1 MKKAL
6 ILLNMGGPNNLGEVE
21 VFLKNMFNDPFILGV
36 KSDFWRSVLAAL
48 IVKSRTASA
57 RSNYEKL
64 GGRSPICSITEALCE
79 RVNLLARA
87 KYGAG
92 LKFENADGAQNLK
105 FQSAAKFQNE
115 IEFQGAAKFNSPDF
129 SPTCKL
135 QNSAKFQEGGEP
147 GGEAKFQNQ
156 TEFKGTEFTN
166 AASESP
172 QGISTQSEPAQDTL
186 LQNQPPQSVPT
197 QGEPLQNEAPQDEK
211 PIDELVCDYAMN
223 YTPPFAEDVLK
234 KYADFDEII
243 LMPLYP
249 HFSKTTVQSSLC
261 SAEAALKRL
270 GIKNY
275 KIVDIFYDSAVYNE
289 ILLNL
294 IAECVSKFSEDEI
307 SQISLIFSAHS
318 LPIKMVAAGDPYE
331 AQVEAH
337 VEILKNLLAARGIKF
352 KEIILA
358 YQSRLGPVK
367 WLEPNIADVL
377 RDLQGKKALIFPIA
391 FCVDNSETDFELD
404 IFYRARAR
412 ELGYKYYEVCKCP
425 NSREDFAKFIL
436 AQAL

>member
-6 ILLNMGGPNNLGEVE
+6 ILLNMGGPNNLSEVE
-21 VFLKNMFNDPFILGV
+21 VFLKNMFNDPFILGI
-36 KSDFWRSVLAAL
+36 KSDFWRSVLASL

-79 RVNLLARA
+79 RVNELARA
-87 KYGAG
+87 KFGAG
-92 LKFENADGAQNLK
+92 LKFE
-105 FQSAAKFQNE
+105 
-115 IEFQGAAKFNSPDF
+115 GAADAGAANEPQQEIS
-129 SPTCKL
+129 L
-135 QNSAKFQEGGEP
+135 QSK
-147 GGEAKFQNQ
+147 
-156 TEFKGTEFTN
+156 
-166 AASESP
+166 
-172 QGISTQSEPAQDTL
+172 
-186 LQNQPPQSVPT
+186 PPQDAPT
-197 QGEPLQNEAPQDEK
+197 HGEPLQNEAPQDEK
-211 PIDELVCDYAMN
+211 PIDELICDYAMN

-249 HFSKTTVQSSLC
+249 HFSKTTAQSSLC

-275 KIVDIFYDSAVYNE
+275 RIIDIFYDSAAYNE

-294 IAECVSKFSEDEI
+294 IASCVAKFSADEI

-318 LPIKMVAAGDPYE
+318 LPVKMITAGDPYE
-331 AQVEAH
+331 AQVEEH

-367 WLEPNIADVL
+367 WLEPNVADVL
-377 RDLQGKKALIFPIA
+377 RDLQSKKALIFPIA

-412 ELGYKYYEVCKCP
+412 ELDYEYYEVCKCP

>member
-6 ILLNMGGPNNLGEVE
+6 ILLNMGGPNNLSEVE
-21 VFLKNMFNDPFILGV
+21 IFLKNMFNDPFILGI
-36 KSDFWRSVLAAL
+36 KSGFWRSVLAAL
-48 IVKSRTASA
+48 IVRSRAAAA

-79 RVNLLARA
+79 LVNELARA
-87 KYGAG
+87 KFGAG
-92 LKFENADGAQNLK
+92 LKFEGAVD
-105 FQSAAKFQNE
+105 A
-115 IEFQGAAKFNSPDF
+115 GAAN
-129 SPTCKL
+129 
-135 QNSAKFQEGGEP
+135 E
-147 GGEAKFQNQ
+147 
-156 TEFKGTEFTN
+156 
-166 AASESP
+166 
-172 QGISTQSEPAQDTL
+172 
-186 LQNQPPQSVPT
+186 PPQEISLQSKPTQDAPT
-197 QGEPLQNEAPQDEK
+197 QGEALQNEAPQDER
-211 PIDELVCDYAMN
+211 PIDELICDYAMN
-223 YTPPFAEDVLK
+223 YTPPFAEDVFK

-275 KIVDIFYDSAVYNE
+275 RIIDIFYDSAAYNE

-294 IAECVSKFSEDEI
+294 ITGCVAEFSADEI

-318 LPIKMVAAGDPYE
+318 LPVKMVAAGDPYE
-331 AQVEAH
+331 AQVKAH
-337 VEILKNLLAARGIKF
+337 VEILKDLLAARGIKF

-367 WLEPNIADVL
+367 WLEPNVADIL
-377 RDLQGKKALIFPIA
+377 RDLQSKKALIFPIA
-391 FCVDNSETDFELD
+391 FCVNNSETDFELD

-412 ELGYKYYEVCKCP
+412 ELDYEYYEVCKCP

>member
-6 ILLNMGGPNNLGEVE
+6 ILLNMGGPNNLSEVE

-36 KSDFWRSVLAAL
+36 KSDFWRSVLASL

-79 RVNLLARA
+79 RVNELARA
-87 KYGAG
+87 KLGAG
-92 LKFENADGAQNLK
+92 LKFENADGVQNLK

-115 IEFQGAAKFNSPDF
+115 IEFQGAAN
-129 SPTCKL
+129 
-135 QNSAKFQEGGEP
+135 
-147 GGEAKFQNQ
+147 
-156 TEFKGTEFTN
+156 
-166 AASESP
+166 ES
-172 QGISTQSEPAQDTL
+172 AQDVL
-186 LQNQPPQSVPT
+186 LQNQPPQDVPT
-197 QGEPLQNEAPQDEK
+197 QDKALQNEMPQNEK

-223 YTPPFAEDVLK
+223 YTPPFAEDVFK

-275 KIVDIFYDSAVYNE
+275 RIIDIFYDNAAYNE

-294 IAECVSKFSEDEI
+294 IASCVAKFSADEI

-318 LPIKMVAAGDPYE
+318 LPVKMIAAGDPYK

-337 VEILKNLLAARGIKF
+337 VEILKDLLAARGIKF

-367 WLEPNIADVL
+367 WLEPNVADVL
-377 RDLQGKKALIFPIA
+377 RDLQSKKALIFPIA

-404 IFYRARAR
+404 IFYRARAH
-412 ELGYKYYEVCKCP
+412 ELGYEYYEVCKCP

>member
-1 MKKAL
+1 MKKVL

-79 RVNLLARA
+79 QVNLLARA

-115 IEFQGAAKFNSPDF
+115 VEFQGATKFNSPDF
-129 SPTCKL
+129 SATCKL

-156 TEFKGTEFTN
+156 TEFTS
-166 AASESP
+166 AAGEP
-172 QGISTQSEPAQDTL
+172 AQEAQSEPAQDTL

-197 QGEPLQNEAPQDEK
+197 QGEALQNEAPKNEK
-211 PIDELVCDYAMN
+211 PIDELICDYAMN
-223 YTPPFAEDVLK
+223 YTPPFAEDVFK

-275 KIVDIFYDSAVYNE
+275 KIIDIFYESAAYNE

-294 IAECVSKFSEDEI
+294 IADCVSKFSADEI

-318 LPIKMVAAGDPYE
+318 LPVKMVAAGDPYE
-331 AQVEAH
+331 AQVKAH
-337 VEILKNLLAARGIKF
+337 VEILKDLLAARGIKF

-367 WLEPNIADVL
+367 WLEPNVADVL
-377 RDLQGKKALIFPIA
+377 RDLQSKKVLIFPIA

-412 ELGYKYYEVCKCP
+412 ELGYEYYEVCKCP
-425 NSREDFAKFIL
+425 DSREDFAKFIL

>member
-1 MKKAL
+1 MRKAL
-6 ILLNMGGPNNLGEVE
+6 ILLNMGGPNNLSEVE
-21 VFLKNMFNDPFILGV
+21 VFLKNMFNDPFILGI
-36 KSDFWRSVLAAL
+36 KSGFWRSVLASL

-79 RVNLLARA
+79 RVNELARA
-87 KYGAG
+87 KFGAE
-92 LKFENADGAQNLK
+92 LKFENAASV
-105 FQSAAKFQNE
+105 SAANE
-115 IEFQGAAKFNSPDF
+115 LSQDVSSQSKPS
-129 SPTCKL
+129 
-135 QNSAKFQEGGEP
+135 QE
-147 GGEAKFQNQ
+147 AQ
-156 TEFKGTEFTN
+156 T
-166 AASESP
+166 
-172 QGISTQSEPAQDTL
+172 
-186 LQNQPPQSVPT
+186 
-197 QGEPLQNEAPQDEK
+197 QNEAPQDEK
-211 PIDELVCDYAMN
+211 PIDELICDYAMN
-223 YTPPFAEDVLK
+223 YTPPFAEDVFK

-275 KIVDIFYDSAVYNE
+275 RIIDIFYDSAAYNE

-294 IAECVSKFSEDEI
+294 ITGCVAEFSADEI

-318 LPIKMVAAGDPYE
+318 LPVKMVAAGDPYE
-331 AQVEAH
+331 AQVKAH
-337 VEILKNLLAARGIKF
+337 VQILKDLLAARGIKF

-367 WLEPNIADVL
+367 WLEPNVADVL
-377 RDLQGKKALIFPIA
+377 RDLQSKKALIFPIA

-412 ELGYKYYEVCKCP
+412 ELDYEYYEVCKCP
-425 NSREDFAKFIL
+425 NSGEDFAKFIL

>member
-6 ILLNMGGPNNLGEVE
+6 ILLNMGGPNNLSEVE

-36 KSDFWRSVLAAL
+36 KSDFWRSVLASL

-79 RVNLLARA
+79 RVNELARA
-87 KYGAG
+87 KFGAE
-92 LKFENADGAQNLK
+92 LKFENAASV
-105 FQSAAKFQNE
+105 SAANE
-115 IEFQGAAKFNSPDF
+115 PSQDVSSQSKPS
-129 SPTCKL
+129 
-135 QNSAKFQEGGEP
+135 QE
-147 GGEAKFQNQ
+147 AQ
-156 TEFKGTEFTN
+156 T
-166 AASESP
+166 
-172 QGISTQSEPAQDTL
+172 
-186 LQNQPPQSVPT
+186 
-197 QGEPLQNEAPQDEK
+197 QNEAPQDEK
-211 PIDELVCDYAMN
+211 PIDELICDYAMN
-223 YTPPFAEDVLK
+223 YTPPFAEDVFK

-275 KIVDIFYDSAVYNE
+275 KTIDIFYDNAAYNE

-294 IAECVSKFSEDEI
+294 IASCVAKFSADEI

-318 LPIKMVAAGDPYE
+318 LPVKMITAGDPYE

-337 VEILKNLLAARGIKF
+337 VKILKDLLAARGIKF

-377 RDLQGKKALIFPIA
+377 RDLQSKKALIFPIA

-404 IFYRARAR
+404 TFYRARAR
-412 ELGYKYYEVCKCP
+412 ELGYEYYEVCKCP

>member
-79 RVNLLARA
+79 QVNLLARA
-87 KYGAG
+87 ELSAG
-92 LKFENADGAQNLK
+92 LNFK
-105 FQSAAKFQNE
+105 
-115 IEFQGAAKFNSPDF
+115 GAADAS
-129 SPTCKL
+129 
-135 QNSAKFQEGGEP
+135 
-147 GGEAKFQNQ
+147 
-156 TEFKGTEFTN
+156 

-172 QGISTQSEPAQDTL
+172 QDI
-186 LQNQPPQSVPT
+186 PT
-197 QGEPLQNEAPQDEK
+197 QGEAPQNQAPRNEK

-234 KYADFDEII
+234 KYANFDEII

-275 KIVDIFYDSAVYNE
+275 KIVDIFYDSAAYNE

-294 IAECVSKFSEDEI
+294 IAECVAKFSADEI

-318 LPIKMVAAGDPYE
+318 LPVKMVAAGDPYE
-331 AQVEAH
+331 AQIKTH
-337 VEILKNLLAARGIKF
+337 VEILQDLLAARGIKF
-352 KEIILA
+352 KEIMLA

-367 WLEPNIADVL
+367 WLEPNVADVL
-377 RDLQGKKALIFPIA
+377 RDLQSKKALIFPIA

-404 IFYRARAR
+404 IFYRDQAR
-412 ELGYKYYEVCKCP
+412 ELGYEYYEVCKCP

>member
-21 VFLKNMFNDPFILGV
+21 VFLKNMFNDPFILGI

-64 GGRSPICSITEALCE
+64 GGRSPICSITETLCE

-87 KYGAG
+87 KLGAG

-115 IEFQGAAKFNSPDF
+115 IEFQGAANEP
-129 SPTCKL
+129 P
-135 QNSAKFQEGGEP
+135 QE
-147 GGEAKFQNQ
+147 A
-156 TEFKGTEFTN
+156 
-166 AASESP
+166 
-172 QGISTQSEPAQDTL
+172 QSEPAQDIL
-186 LQNQPPQSVPT
+186 LQNQPSQDVPT
-197 QGEPLQNEAPQDEK
+197 QGEALQNEAPRDKK

-234 KYADFDEII
+234 KYANFDEII

-294 IAECVSKFSEDEI
+294 IAECVSKFSADEI

-318 LPIKMVAAGDPYE
+318 LPVKMIAAGDPYE
-331 AQVEAH
+331 VQVKAH
-337 VEILKNLLAARGIKF
+337 VEILKDLLAARGIKF

-367 WLEPNIADVL
+367 WLEPNVADVL

-404 IFYRARAR
+404 IFYRDQAR

>member
-1 MKKAL
+1 MRKAL
-6 ILLNMGGPNNLGEVE
+6 ILLNMGGPNNLSEVE
-21 VFLKNMFNDPFILGV
+21 IFLKNMFNDPFILGV

-64 GGRSPICSITEALCE
+64 GGRSPICSITAALCE
-79 RVNLLARA
+79 RINSLARA
-87 KYGAG
+87 ELSAG

-115 IEFQGAAKFNSPDF
+115 IEFQGAAKFNSPDS

-135 QNSAKFQEGGEP
+135 QNSAKFQEGGE
-147 GGEAKFQNQ
+147 AKFQNR
-156 TEFKGTEFTN
+156 TEFKGTEFTSG
-166 AASESP
+166 ASESP
-172 QGISTQSEPAQDTL
+172 QGISTQSE
-186 LQNQPPQSVPT
+186 SS
-197 QGEPLQNEAPQDEK
+197 QDEK
-211 PIDELVCDYAMN
+211 HIDELACDYAMN

-275 KIVDIFYDSAVYNE
+275 KIVDIFYDSVAYNE

-294 IAECVSKFSEDEI
+294 IAECVSKFSADEI

-318 LPIKMVAAGDPYE
+318 LPVKMIAAGDPYK

-337 VEILKNLLAARGIKF
+337 VEILKDLLAARGIKF

-367 WLEPNIADVL
+367 WLEPNVADVL

-412 ELGYKYYEVCKCP
+412 ELGYEYYEVCKCP

>member
-6 ILLNMGGPNNLGEVE
+6 ILLNMGGPNNLSEVE
-21 VFLKNMFNDPFILGV
+21 VFLKNMFNDPFILGI

-48 IVKSRTASA
+48 IVRSRAAAA

-79 RVNLLARA
+79 RVNELARA
-87 KYGAG
+87 KFGAG
-92 LKFENADGAQNLK
+92 LKFENAADA
-105 FQSAAKFQNE
+105 SAANE
-115 IEFQGAAKFNSPDF
+115 P
-129 SPTCKL
+129 L
-135 QNSAKFQEGGEP
+135 QD
-147 GGEAKFQNQ
+147 
-156 TEFKGTEFTN
+156 
-166 AASESP
+166 
-172 QGISTQSEPAQDTL
+172 ISLQSKPMQD
-186 LQNQPPQSVPT
+186 VPT
-197 QGEPLQNEAPQDEK
+197 QNEALQNEAPKDEK
-211 PIDELVCDYAMN
+211 PIDELICDYAMN

-275 KIVDIFYDSAVYNE
+275 KIVDIFYDSAAYNE

-294 IAECVSKFSEDEI
+294 IAECVAKFSADEI

-318 LPIKMVAAGDPYE
+318 LPVKMVAAGDPYE

-337 VEILKNLLAARGIKF
+337 VKILKDLLAARGIKF

-377 RDLQGKKALIFPIA
+377 RDLQSKKALIFPIA

-404 IFYRARAR
+404 IFYRAQAR
-412 ELGYKYYEVCKCP
+412 ELGYEYYEVCKCP
-425 NSREDFAKFIL
+425 NSCENFAKFIL

>member
-6 ILLNMGGPNNLGEVE
+6 ILLNMGGPNDLSEVE
-21 VFLKNMFNDPFILGV
+21 IFLKNMFNDPFILDI
-36 KSDFWRSVLAAL
+36 KSGFWRSVLAAL
-48 IVKSRTASA
+48 IVRSRTSSA

-79 RVNLLARA
+79 RVNELARA
-87 KYGAG
+87 KFGAG
-92 LKFENADGAQNLK
+92 LKFENAADA
-105 FQSAAKFQNE
+105 
-115 IEFQGAAKFNSPDF
+115 GAANEPPQDIS
-129 SPTCKL
+129 L
-135 QNSAKFQEGGEP
+135 QSKP
-147 GGEAKFQNQ
+147 
-156 TEFKGTEFTN
+156 
-166 AASESP
+166 P
-172 QGISTQSEPAQDTL
+172 QDAPTQSEAA
-186 LQNQPPQSVPT
+186 
-197 QGEPLQNEAPQDEK
+197 QNEAPQDEK
-211 PIDELVCDYAMN
+211 PIDALICDYAMN
-223 YTPPFAEDVLK
+223 YTPPFAEDVFK

-275 KIVDIFYDSAVYNE
+275 KIVDIFYDSAAYNE

-294 IAECVSKFSEDEI
+294 IASCVAKFSADEI

-318 LPIKMVAAGDPYE
+318 LPVKMITAGDPYE

-337 VEILKNLLAARGIKF
+337 VKILKDLLATRGIKF

-367 WLEPNIADVL
+367 WLEPNVADVL
-377 RDLQGKKALIFPIA
+377 RDLQSKKALIFPIA

-404 IFYRARAR
+404 IFYRAQAR
-412 ELGYKYYEVCKCP
+412 ELGYEYYEVCKCP

>member
-6 ILLNMGGPNNLGEVE
+6 ILLNMGGPNNLSEVE

-36 KSDFWRSVLAAL
+36 KSDFWRSVLASL

-64 GGRSPICSITEALCE
+64 GGRSPICSITAALCE

-87 KYGAG
+87 KFGAG
-92 LKFENADGAQNLK
+92 LKFENAASV
-105 FQSAAKFQNE
+105 SAANE
-115 IEFQGAAKFNSPDF
+115 PSQDVSSQSKPS
-129 SPTCKL
+129 
-135 QNSAKFQEGGEP
+135 QE
-147 GGEAKFQNQ
+147 AQ
-156 TEFKGTEFTN
+156 T
-166 AASESP
+166 
-172 QGISTQSEPAQDTL
+172 
-186 LQNQPPQSVPT
+186 
-197 QGEPLQNEAPQDEK
+197 QNEAPKDEK
-211 PIDELVCDYAMN
+211 PIDELICDYAMN

-275 KIVDIFYDSAVYNE
+275 KTIDIFYDNAAYNE

-294 IAECVSKFSEDEI
+294 IASCVAKFSADEI

-318 LPIKMVAAGDPYE
+318 LPIKIITAGDPYE

-367 WLEPNIADVL
+367 WLEPNVADVL

-412 ELGYKYYEVCKCP
+412 ELGYEYYEVCKSP

>member
-6 ILLNMGGPNNLGEVE
+6 ILLNMGGPNNLSEVE

-48 IVKSRTASA
+48 IVRSRAAAA

-87 KYGAG
+87 ELGAG
-92 LKFENADGAQNLK
+92 LKFKGAANA
-105 FQSAAKFQNE
+105 SAA
-115 IEFQGAAKFNSPDF
+115 
-129 SPTCKL
+129 
-135 QNSAKFQEGGEP
+135 GEP
-147 GGEAKFQNQ
+147 
-156 TEFKGTEFTN
+156 
-166 AASESP
+166 
-172 QGISTQSEPAQDTL
+172 L
-186 LQNQPPQSVPT
+186 QSVPT
-197 QGEPLQNEAPQDEK
+197 QSAALQNEAPQDEK
-211 PIDELVCDYAMN
+211 PIDELICDYAMN
-223 YTPPFAEDVLK
+223 YTPPFAEDVFK

-294 IAECVSKFSEDEI
+294 ITECVAKFSADEI

-318 LPIKMVAAGDPYE
+318 LPVKMIAAGDPYE
-331 AQVEAH
+331 AQVKVH
-337 VEILKNLLAARGIKF
+337 VEILQDLLAARGIKF

-367 WLEPNIADVL
+367 WLEPNVADVL
-377 RDLQGKKALIFPIA
+377 RDLQSKKALIFPIA

-404 IFYRARAR
+404 IFYRDQAR
-412 ELGYKYYEVCKCP
+412 ELGYEYYEVCKCP

>member
-6 ILLNMGGPNNLGEVE
+6 ILLNMGGPNNLSEVE
-21 VFLKNMFNDPFILGV
+21 VFLKNMFNDPFILGI

-79 RVNLLARA
+79 RVNELARA
-87 KYGAG
+87 KFGAG
-92 LKFENADGAQNLK
+92 LKFENAASV
-105 FQSAAKFQNE
+105 SAANE
-115 IEFQGAAKFNSPDF
+115 PSQDVSSQSKPS
-129 SPTCKL
+129 
-135 QNSAKFQEGGEP
+135 QE
-147 GGEAKFQNQ
+147 AQ
-156 TEFKGTEFTN
+156 T
-166 AASESP
+166 
-172 QGISTQSEPAQDTL
+172 
-186 LQNQPPQSVPT
+186 
-197 QGEPLQNEAPQDEK
+197 QNEAPQDEK
-211 PIDELVCDYAMN
+211 PIDELICDYAMN

-275 KIVDIFYDSAVYNE
+275 KIVDIFYDSVAYNE

-294 IAECVSKFSEDEI
+294 IAECISKFSADEI

-318 LPIKMVAAGDPYE
+318 LPVKMIAAGDPYE
-331 AQVEAH
+331 AQVKAH
-337 VEILKNLLAARGIKF
+337 AEILKDLLAARGIKF

-367 WLEPNIADVL
+367 WLEPNVADVL
-377 RDLQGKKALIFPIA
+377 RDLQSKKALIFPIA

-412 ELGYKYYEVCKCP
+412 ELGYEYYEVCKCP

>member
-6 ILLNMGGPNNLGEVE
+6 ILLNMGGPNNLSEVE

-36 KSDFWRSVLAAL
+36 KSDFWRSILASL

-57 RSNYEKL
+57 RNNYEKL
-64 GGRSPICSITEALCE
+64 DGRSPICSITEALCE

-87 KYGAG
+87 KFGAG
-92 LKFENADGAQNLK
+92 LKFE
-105 FQSAAKFQNE
+105 
-115 IEFQGAAKFNSPDF
+115 GAADAGAAN
-129 SPTCKL
+129 
-135 QNSAKFQEGGEP
+135 EP
-147 GGEAKFQNQ
+147 
-156 TEFKGTEFTN
+156 
-166 AASESP
+166 P
-172 QGISTQSEPAQDTL
+172 RYVPTQSEAL
-186 LQNQPPQSVPT
+186 R
-197 QGEPLQNEAPQDEK
+197 NEAPKNEK
-211 PIDELVCDYAMN
+211 PIDELICDYAMN

-234 KYADFDEII
+234 KYADFDEIA

-275 KIVDIFYDSAVYNE
+275 KIVDIFYDSAAYNE

-294 IAECVSKFSEDEI
+294 ITECISKFSADEI

-318 LPIKMVAAGDPYE
+318 LPVKMIAAGDPYK

-337 VEILKNLLAARGIKF
+337 VEILQDLLAARGIKF

-367 WLEPNIADVL
+367 WLEPNVADVL
-377 RDLQGKKALIFPIA
+377 RDLQSKKALIFPIA

-404 IFYRARAR
+404 IFYRASAR
-412 ELGYKYYEVCKCP
+412 ELGYEYYEVCKCP

>member
-6 ILLNMGGPNNLGEVE
+6 ILLNMGGPNNLSEVE
-21 VFLKNMFNDPFILGV
+21 IFLKNMFNDPFILSI

-64 GGRSPICSITEALCE
+64 GGRSPICSITAALCG
-79 RVNLLARA
+79 RVNELAQA
-87 KYGAG
+87 ELGAG
-92 LKFENADGAQNLK
+92 LKFENAADA
-105 FQSAAKFQNE
+105 SAANE
-115 IEFQGAAKFNSPDF
+115 P
-129 SPTCKL
+129 
-135 QNSAKFQEGGEP
+135 
-147 GGEAKFQNQ
+147 
-156 TEFKGTEFTN
+156 
-166 AASESP
+166 P
-172 QGISTQSEPAQDTL
+172 QDIL
-186 LQNQPPQSVPT
+186 LQSKLTQDVLT
-197 QGEPLQNEAPQDEK
+197 QGEPLQNKAPQDEK
-211 PIDELVCDYAMN
+211 PIDELICDYAMN
-223 YTPPFAEDVLK
+223 YTPPFAEDVFK
-234 KYADFDEII
+234 KYTDFDEII

-261 SAEAALKRL
+261 SAEAALKQL

-275 KIVDIFYDSAVYNE
+275 KIVDIFYDIAAYNE

-294 IAECVSKFSEDEI
+294 IASCIAKFSADEI

-318 LPIKMVAAGDPYE
+318 LPVKMIAAGDPYE

-337 VEILKNLLAARGIKF
+337 VEILKDLLAARGIKF

-377 RDLQGKKALIFPIA
+377 RDLQSKKALIFPIA

-404 IFYRARAR
+404 IFYRASAR
-412 ELGYKYYEVCKCP
+412 ELGYEYYEVCKCP

>member
-6 ILLNMGGPNNLGEVE
+6 ILLNMGGPNNLSEVE
-21 VFLKNMFNDPFILGV
+21 VFLKNMFNDPFILGI

-79 RVNLLARA
+79 RVNELARA
-87 KYGAG
+87 KLDAG
-92 LKFENADGAQNLK
+92 LKFENADGVQNLK

-115 IEFQGAAKFNSPDF
+115 VEFQGAAKFNSPDF
-129 SPTCKL
+129 SATCKL
-135 QNSAKFQEGGEP
+135 KNSAKFQEGAEP
-147 GGEAKFQNQ
+147 GGEA
-156 TEFKGTEFTN
+156 
-166 AASESP
+166 
-172 QGISTQSEPAQDTL
+172 
-186 LQNQPPQSVPT
+186 
-197 QGEPLQNEAPQDEK
+197 LQNEAPQNEK
-211 PIDELVCDYAMN
+211 PIDELICDYAMN
-223 YTPPFAEDVLK
+223 YTPPFAEDVFK
-234 KYADFDEII
+234 KYANFDEII

-275 KIVDIFYDSAVYNE
+275 RIIDIFYDSAVYNE

-294 IAECVSKFSEDEI
+294 IASCVAKFSADEI

-318 LPIKMVAAGDPYE
+318 LPVKMIAAGDLYE
-331 AQVEAH
+331 AQVKAH
-337 VEILKNLLAARGIKF
+337 VEILKYLLAARGIKF

-377 RDLQGKKALIFPIA
+377 RDLQSKKALIFPIA

-404 IFYRARAR
+404 IFYRAQAR
-412 ELGYKYYEVCKCP
+412 ELGYEYYEVCKCP

>member
-1 MKKAL
+1 MRKAL
-6 ILLNMGGPNNLGEVE
+6 ILLNMGGPNNLSEVE

-36 KSDFWRSVLAAL
+36 KSDFWRSVLDAL

-64 GGRSPICSITEALCE
+64 GGRSPICSITAALCE
-79 RVNLLARA
+79 RINSLARA
-87 KYGAG
+87 ELSAG

-105 FQSAAKFQNE
+105 FQSAAKFQHE
-115 IEFQGAAKFNSPDF
+115 IEFQGAAKFNSPDS

-135 QNSAKFQEGGEP
+135 QNSAKFQEGGE
-147 GGEAKFQNQ
+147 AKFQNR
-156 TEFKGTEFTN
+156 TEFKGTEFTSG
-166 AASESP
+166 ASESP
-172 QGISTQSEPAQDTL
+172 QGISTQSE
-186 LQNQPPQSVPT
+186 SS
-197 QGEPLQNEAPQDEK
+197 QDEK
-211 PIDELVCDYAMN
+211 HIDELACDYAMN

-275 KIVDIFYDSAVYNE
+275 KIVDIFYDSVAYNE

-294 IAECVSKFSEDEI
+294 IAECVSKFSADEI

-318 LPIKMVAAGDPYE
+318 LPVKMIAAGDPYK

-337 VEILKNLLAARGIKF
+337 VEILKDLLAARGIKF

-367 WLEPNIADVL
+367 WLEPNVADVL
-377 RDLQGKKALIFPIA
+377 RDLRGKKALIFPIA

-404 IFYRARAR
+404 IFYRASAR
-412 ELGYKYYEVCKCP
+412 ELGYEYYEVCKCP

>member
-79 RVNLLARA
+79 RVNELARA
-87 KYGAG
+87 KLGAG
-92 LKFENADGAQNLK
+92 LKFENADGTQNLK

-115 IEFQGAAKFNSPDF
+115 AEFQGTAKFNSPDF
-129 SPTCKL
+129 NATCKL

-172 QGISTQSEPAQDTL
+172 QDVPTQSEVP
-186 LQNQPPQSVPT
+186 QN
-197 QGEPLQNEAPQDEK
+197 GK
-211 PIDELVCDYAMN
+211 PIDELICDYAMN
-223 YTPPFAEDVLK
+223 YTPPFAEDVFK

-275 KIVDIFYDSAVYNE
+275 KIVDIFYDSAAYNE

-294 IAECVSKFSEDEI
+294 IAECVSKFSADEI

-318 LPIKMVAAGDPYE
+318 LPVKMVAAGDPYE
-331 AQVEAH
+331 AQVKAH
-337 VEILKNLLAARGIKF
+337 VKILQDLLTARGIKF

-367 WLEPNIADVL
+367 WLEPNVADVL
-377 RDLQGKKALIFPIA
+377 RDLQSKKALIFPIA

-404 IFYRARAR
+404 IFYRAQAR
-412 ELGYKYYEVCKCP
+412 ELGYEYYEVCKCP

>member
-6 ILLNMGGPNNLGEVE
+6 ILLNMGGPNNLSEVE

-87 KYGAG
+87 KLGAG
-92 LKFENADGAQNLK
+92 LKFENADGVQNLK

-115 IEFQGAAKFNSPDF
+115 IEFQGAAN
-129 SPTCKL
+129 
-135 QNSAKFQEGGEP
+135 
-147 GGEAKFQNQ
+147 
-156 TEFKGTEFTN
+156 
-166 AASESP
+166 ES
-172 QGISTQSEPAQDTL
+172 AQDVL
-186 LQNQPPQSVPT
+186 LQNQPPRYVPT
-197 QGEPLQNEAPQDEK
+197 QGEAPKDEK
-211 PIDELVCDYAMN
+211 PIDELICDYAMN
-223 YTPPFAEDVLK
+223 YTPPFAEDVFK

-275 KIVDIFYDSAVYNE
+275 KTIDIFYDSAVYNE

-294 IAECVSKFSEDEI
+294 IASCVAKFSADEI

-377 RDLQGKKALIFPIA
+377 RDLQSKKALIFPIA

-412 ELGYKYYEVCKCP
+412 ELGYEYYEVCKCP

>member
-6 ILLNMGGPNNLGEVE
+6 ILLNMGGPNNLSEVE

-36 KSDFWRSVLAAL
+36 KSDFWRSVLASL

-79 RVNLLARA
+79 RVNELARA
-87 KYGAG
+87 KLGAG
-92 LKFENADGAQNLK
+92 LKFENADSAQNLK

-115 IEFQGAAKFNSPDF
+115 VEFQGAAKFNSPDF
-129 SPTCKL
+129 SATCKL
-135 QNSAKFQEGGEP
+135 QNSAKFQEGAES
-147 GGEAKFQNQ
+147 GGKA
-156 TEFKGTEFTN
+156 
-166 AASESP
+166 
-172 QGISTQSEPAQDTL
+172 
-186 LQNQPPQSVPT
+186 
-197 QGEPLQNEAPQDEK
+197 LQNEAPQDEK
-211 PIDELVCDYAMN
+211 PIDELICDYAMN

-261 SAEAALKRL
+261 STEAALKRL

-275 KIVDIFYDSAVYNE
+275 KIVDIFYDNAAYNE

-294 IAECVSKFSEDEI
+294 IASCVAKFSADEI

-318 LPIKMVAAGDPYE
+318 LPVKMVAAGDPYE
-331 AQVEAH
+331 AQVKTH
-337 VEILKNLLAARGIKF
+337 VEILKDLLAARGIKF

-377 RDLQGKKALIFPIA
+377 RYLQSKKALIFPIA

-404 IFYRARAR
+404 IFYQASAR
-412 ELGYKYYEVCKCP
+412 ELGYEYYEVCKCP

>member
-1 MKKAL
+1 MRKAL
-6 ILLNMGGPNNLGEVE
+6 ILLNMGGPNNLSEVE

-79 RVNLLARA
+79 RINLLAQA
-87 KYGAG
+87 KLDAG

-105 FQSAAKFQNE
+105 FQSVAKFQNE
-115 IEFQGAAKFNSPDF
+115 VEFQGAANEP
-129 SPTCKL
+129 P
-135 QNSAKFQEGGEP
+135 QEAQTP
-147 GGEAKFQNQ
+147 GEAPKN
-156 TEFKGTEFTN
+156 
-166 AASESP
+166 
-172 QGISTQSEPAQDTL
+172 
-186 LQNQPPQSVPT
+186 
-197 QGEPLQNEAPQDEK
+197 EK
-211 PIDELVCDYAMN
+211 PIDELICDYAMN

-275 KIVDIFYDSAVYNE
+275 KTAGIFYDNAAYNE

-294 IAECVSKFSEDEI
+294 IAECVSKFSADEI

-318 LPIKMVAAGDPYE
+318 LPVKMIAAGDPYK

-337 VEILKNLLAARGIKF
+337 VEILKDLLAARGIKF

-377 RDLQGKKALIFPIA
+377 QDLRGKKVLIFPIA

-404 IFYRARAR
+404 IFYKARAR
-412 ELGYKYYEVCKCP
+412 ELGYEYYEVCKCP

>member
-1 MKKAL
+1 MRKAL
-6 ILLNMGGPNNLGEVE
+6 ILLNMGGPNNLSEVE
-21 VFLKNMFNDPFILGV
+21 IFLKNMFNDPFILGI

-64 GGRSPICSITEALCE
+64 GGRSPICSITAALCE
-79 RVNLLARA
+79 RVNELARA
-87 KYGAG
+87 KFGAE
-92 LKFENADGAQNLK
+92 LKFE
-105 FQSAAKFQNE
+105 
-115 IEFQGAAKFNSPDF
+115 GAADAGAAN
-129 SPTCKL
+129 
-135 QNSAKFQEGGEP
+135 EP
-147 GGEAKFQNQ
+147 
-156 TEFKGTEFTN
+156 
-166 AASESP
+166 P
-172 QGISTQSEPAQDTL
+172 RYVPTQSEA
-186 LQNQPPQSVPT
+186 LQS
-197 QGEPLQNEAPQDEK
+197 EAPKNEK

-234 KYADFDEII
+234 KYANFDEIT

-275 KIVDIFYDSAVYNE
+275 KIIDIFYDSAAYNE

-294 IAECVSKFSEDEI
+294 IAECVAKFSADEI

-318 LPIKMVAAGDPYE
+318 LPVKMIAAGDPYK

-337 VEILKNLLAARGIKF
+337 VEILKDLLAARGIKF

-367 WLEPNIADVL
+367 WLEPNVADVL
-377 RDLQGKKALIFPIA
+377 RDLRGKKALIFPIA

-404 IFYRARAR
+404 IFYRASAR
-412 ELGYKYYEVCKCP
+412 ELGYEYYEVCKCP

>member
-6 ILLNMGGPNNLGEVE
+6 ILLNMGGPNNLSEVE
-21 VFLKNMFNDPFILGV
+21 IFLKNMFNDPFILSI

-64 GGRSPICSITEALCE
+64 GGRSPICSITAALCG
-79 RVNLLARA
+79 RVNELAQA
-87 KYGAG
+87 ELGAG
-92 LKFENADGAQNLK
+92 LKFENAADA
-105 FQSAAKFQNE
+105 SAANE
-115 IEFQGAAKFNSPDF
+115 P
-129 SPTCKL
+129 
-135 QNSAKFQEGGEP
+135 
-147 GGEAKFQNQ
+147 
-156 TEFKGTEFTN
+156 
-166 AASESP
+166 P
-172 QGISTQSEPAQDTL
+172 QDIL
-186 LQNQPPQSVPT
+186 LQSKLTQDVLT
-197 QGEPLQNEAPQDEK
+197 QGEPLQNKAPQDEK
-211 PIDELVCDYAMN
+211 PIDELICDYAMN
-223 YTPPFAEDVLK
+223 YTPPFAEDVFK

-261 SAEAALKRL
+261 SAEAALKQL

-275 KIVDIFYDSAVYNE
+275 KIVDIFYDSAAYDE

-294 IAECVSKFSEDEI
+294 IASCIAKFSADEI

-318 LPIKMVAAGDPYE
+318 LPVKMIAAGDPYE

-337 VEILKNLLAARGIKF
+337 VEILKDLLAARGIKF

-377 RDLQGKKALIFPIA
+377 RDLQSKKALIFPIA

-404 IFYRARAR
+404 IFYRASAR
-412 ELGYKYYEVCKCP
+412 ELGYEYYEVCKCP

>member
-6 ILLNMGGPNNLGEVE
+6 ILLNMGGPNNLSEVE
-21 VFLKNMFNDPFILGV
+21 IFLKNMFNDPFILGV

-79 RVNLLARA
+79 RVNELARA
-87 KYGAG
+87 ELSAG
-92 LKFENADGAQNLK
+92 LKFENAADA
-105 FQSAAKFQNE
+105 SAANE
-115 IEFQGAAKFNSPDF
+115 P
-129 SPTCKL
+129 
-135 QNSAKFQEGGEP
+135 
-147 GGEAKFQNQ
+147 
-156 TEFKGTEFTN
+156 
-166 AASESP
+166 P
-172 QGISTQSEPAQDTL
+172 QDIL
-186 LQNQPPQSVPT
+186 LQSKLTQDVLT
-197 QGEPLQNEAPQDEK
+197 QGEPLQNEALQDKK
-211 PIDELVCDYAMN
+211 PIDELICDYAMN
-223 YTPPFAEDVLK
+223 YTPPFAEDVFK

-261 SAEAALKRL
+261 SAEAALKWL

-275 KIVDIFYDSAVYNE
+275 KIVDIFYDNAAYNE

-294 IAECVSKFSEDEI
+294 IASCVAKFSADEI

-318 LPIKMVAAGDPYE
+318 LPVKMIAAGDPYE

-337 VEILKNLLAARGIKF
+337 VEILKDLLAARGIKF

-367 WLEPNIADVL
+367 WLEPNVADVL
-377 RDLQGKKALIFPIA
+377 RDLQSKKALIFPIA

-404 IFYRARAR
+404 IFYRAQAR
-412 ELGYKYYEVCKCP
+412 ELGYEYYEVCKCP

>member
-6 ILLNMGGPNNLGEVE
+6 ILLNMGGPNNLSEVE
-21 VFLKNMFNDPFILGV
+21 VLLKNMFNDPFILGV
-36 KSDFWRSVLAAL
+36 KSDFWRSVLASL

-64 GGRSPICSITEALCE
+64 GGRSPICSITAALCE

-87 KYGAG
+87 KLGAE
-92 LKFENADGAQNLK
+92 LKFENAASV
-105 FQSAAKFQNE
+105 SAANE
-115 IEFQGAAKFNSPDF
+115 PSQDVSSQSKPS
-129 SPTCKL
+129 
-135 QNSAKFQEGGEP
+135 QE
-147 GGEAKFQNQ
+147 AQ
-156 TEFKGTEFTN
+156 T
-166 AASESP
+166 
-172 QGISTQSEPAQDTL
+172 
-186 LQNQPPQSVPT
+186 
-197 QGEPLQNEAPQDEK
+197 QNEAPQDEK
-211 PIDELVCDYAMN
+211 PIDELICDYAMN
-223 YTPPFAEDVLK
+223 YTPPFAEDVFK

-275 KIVDIFYDSAVYNE
+275 KTIDIFYDNAAYNE

-294 IAECVSKFSEDEI
+294 IASCVAKFSADEI

-318 LPIKMVAAGDPYE
+318 LPVKMIAAGDPYE

-337 VEILKNLLAARGIKF
+337 VQILKDLLAARGIKF

-367 WLEPNIADVL
+367 WLQPNIADVL
-377 RDLQGKKALIFPIA
+377 RNLKSKKALIFPIA
-391 FCVDNSETDFELD
+391 FCVDNSETNFELD
-404 IFYRARAR
+404 IFYRQLAR
-412 ELGYKYYEVCKCP
+412 ELNYEYYEVCKCP

>member
-21 VFLKNMFNDPFILGV
+21 IFLKNMFNDPFILGV

-79 RVNLLARA
+79 QVNLLARA
-87 KYGAG
+87 KHGAG
-92 LKFENADGAQNLK
+92 LKFKSAADASAAGESPQDIPLQSK
-105 FQSAAKFQNE
+105 LPQDVPTQSAA
-115 IEFQGAAKFNSPDF
+115 
-129 SPTCKL
+129 
-135 QNSAKFQEGGEP
+135 
-147 GGEAKFQNQ
+147 
-156 TEFKGTEFTN
+156 
-166 AASESP
+166 
-172 QGISTQSEPAQDTL
+172 
-186 LQNQPPQSVPT
+186 
-197 QGEPLQNEAPQDEK
+197 LQNETPNNEK

-223 YTPPFAEDVLK
+223 YTPPFAEDVFK
-234 KYADFDEII
+234 KYANFDEII

-275 KIVDIFYDSAVYNE
+275 KIVDIFYDSAAYNE

-294 IAECVSKFSEDEI
+294 IAECVEKFSVDEI

-318 LPIKMVAAGDPYE
+318 LPVKMVAAGDPYE
-331 AQVEAH
+331 AQVKAH
-337 VEILKNLLAARGIKF
+337 VEILKDLLAARGIKF

-367 WLEPNIADVL
+367 WLEPNVADVL
-377 RDLQGKKALIFPIA
+377 RDLQDKKALIFPIA

-404 IFYRARAR
+404 IFYRAQAR
-412 ELGYKYYEVCKCP
+412 ELGYEYYEVCKCP

>member
-6 ILLNMGGPNNLGEVE
+6 ILLNMGGPNNLSEVE
-21 VFLKNMFNDPFILGV
+21 VFLKNMFNDPFILGI

-79 RVNLLARA
+79 RVNELARA
-87 KYGAG
+87 KFGAG
-92 LKFENADGAQNLK
+92 LKFE
-105 FQSAAKFQNE
+105 
-115 IEFQGAAKFNSPDF
+115 GAADAGAAN
-129 SPTCKL
+129 
-135 QNSAKFQEGGEP
+135 EP
-147 GGEAKFQNQ
+147 SQD
-156 TEFKGTEFTN
+156 
-166 AASESP
+166 
-172 QGISTQSEPAQDTL
+172 ISLHSKPSQD
-186 LQNQPPQSVPT
+186 VPT
-197 QGEPLQNEAPQDEK
+197 QGEPLQNKAPRYTLTR
-211 PIDELVCDYAMN
+211 DELVCDYAMN
-223 YTPPFAEDVLK
+223 YTPPFAEDVFK

-275 KIVDIFYDSAVYNE
+275 KTAGIFYDSAAYNE

-294 IAECVSKFSEDEI
+294 IAGCVAKFSADEI

-318 LPIKMVAAGDPYE
+318 LPLKIIAAGDPYE

-337 VEILKNLLAARGIKF
+337 VEILKDLLAARGIKF

-367 WLEPNIADVL
+367 WLEPNISDVL
-377 RDLQGKKALIFPIA
+377 RDLQSKKALIFPIA

-412 ELGYKYYEVCKCP
+412 ELGYEYYEVCKCP
-425 NSREDFAKFIL
+425 NSHEDFAKFIL

>member
-6 ILLNMGGPNNLGEVE
+6 ILLNMGGPNNLSEVE

-36 KSDFWRSVLAAL
+36 KSDFWRSVLASL

-79 RVNLLARA
+79 RVNELARA
-87 KYGAG
+87 KFGAE
-92 LKFENADGAQNLK
+92 LKFENAASV
-105 FQSAAKFQNE
+105 SAANE
-115 IEFQGAAKFNSPDF
+115 PSQDVSSQSKPS
-129 SPTCKL
+129 
-135 QNSAKFQEGGEP
+135 QE
-147 GGEAKFQNQ
+147 AQ
-156 TEFKGTEFTN
+156 T
-166 AASESP
+166 
-172 QGISTQSEPAQDTL
+172 
-186 LQNQPPQSVPT
+186 
-197 QGEPLQNEAPQDEK
+197 QNEAPQDEK
-211 PIDELVCDYAMN
+211 PIDELICDYAMN
-223 YTPPFAEDVLK
+223 YTPPFAEDVFK

-275 KIVDIFYDSAVYNE
+275 KTIDIFYDNAAYNE

-294 IAECVSKFSEDEI
+294 IASCVAKFSADEI

-318 LPIKMVAAGDPYE
+318 LPVKMITAGDPYE
-331 AQVEAH
+331 AQVGEH

-377 RDLQGKKALIFPIA
+377 RDLQSKKALIFPIA

-412 ELGYKYYEVCKCP
+412 ELDYEYYEVCKCP

>member
-6 ILLNMGGPNNLGEVE
+6 ILLNMGGPNNLSEVE
-21 VFLKNMFNDPFILGV
+21 VFLKNMFNDPFILGI

-79 RVNLLARA
+79 RVNELARA
-87 KYGAG
+87 ELSAG
-92 LKFENADGAQNLK
+92 LKFEGAADA
-105 FQSAAKFQNE
+105 SAANE
-115 IEFQGAAKFNSPDF
+115 
-129 SPTCKL
+129 
-135 QNSAKFQEGGEP
+135 
-147 GGEAKFQNQ
+147 
-156 TEFKGTEFTN
+156 
-166 AASESP
+166 
-172 QGISTQSEPAQDTL
+172 
-186 LQNQPPQSVPT
+186 PPQDISLQSKPPQDVPT
-197 QGEPLQNEAPQDEK
+197 QGEAPQDEK
-211 PIDELVCDYAMN
+211 PIDELICDYAMN
-223 YTPPFAEDVLK
+223 YTPPFAEDVFK

-275 KIVDIFYDSAVYNE
+275 KIIDIFYDSAAYNE

-294 IAECVSKFSEDEI
+294 IAGCVAKFSADEI

-318 LPIKMVAAGDPYE
+318 LPIKMIAAGDPYE

-337 VEILKNLLAARGIKF
+337 VKILKDLLAARGIKF

-367 WLEPNIADVL
+367 WLEPNVADVL
-377 RDLQGKKALIFPIA
+377 RDLQSKKALIFPIA

-412 ELGYKYYEVCKCP
+412 ELGYEYYEVCKCP

>member
-6 ILLNMGGPNNLGEVE
+6 ILLNMGGPNNLSEVE
-21 VFLKNMFNDPFILGV
+21 VFLKNMFNDPFILGI

-48 IVKSRTASA
+48 IVRSRAAAA

-87 KYGAG
+87 KLDAG

-115 IEFQGAAKFNSPDF
+115 IEFQGAA
-129 SPTCKL
+129 
-135 QNSAKFQEGGEP
+135 GEP
-147 GGEAKFQNQ
+147 PQEA
-156 TEFKGTEFTN
+156 
-166 AASESP
+166 
-172 QGISTQSEPAQDTL
+172 QSEPTQDVL
-186 LQNQPPQSVPT
+186 LQNQPPRYVPT
-197 QGEPLQNEAPQDEK
+197 QGETPQNEAPKNEK

-261 SAEAALKRL
+261 SAETALKRL

-275 KIVDIFYDSAVYNE
+275 RIIDIFYDNAAYNE

-294 IAECVSKFSEDEI
+294 IASCVAKFSADEI

-318 LPIKMVAAGDPYE
+318 LPVKMVAAGDPYE
-331 AQVEAH
+331 AQVKAH
-337 VEILKNLLAARGIKF
+337 VEILKDLLAARGIKF

-367 WLEPNIADVL
+367 WLEPNVADVL
-377 RDLQGKKALIFPIA
+377 RDLQSKKALIFPIA

-404 IFYRARAR
+404 IFYRASAR
-412 ELGYKYYEVCKCP
+412 ELGYEYYEVCKCP

>member
-6 ILLNMGGPNNLGEVE
+6 ILLNMGGPNNLSEVE
-21 VFLKNMFNDPFILGV
+21 IFLKNMFNDPFILSI

-64 GGRSPICSITEALCE
+64 GGRSPICSITAALCG
-79 RVNLLARA
+79 RVNELAQA
-87 KYGAG
+87 ELGAG
-92 LKFENADGAQNLK
+92 LKFENAADAGVA
-105 FQSAAKFQNE
+105 NE
-115 IEFQGAAKFNSPDF
+115 P
-129 SPTCKL
+129 
-135 QNSAKFQEGGEP
+135 
-147 GGEAKFQNQ
+147 
-156 TEFKGTEFTN
+156 
-166 AASESP
+166 P
-172 QGISTQSEPAQDTL
+172 QDIL
-186 LQNQPPQSVPT
+186 LQSKLTQDAPT
-197 QGEPLQNEAPQDEK
+197 QGEPLQNKAPQDEK
-211 PIDELVCDYAMN
+211 PIDELICDYAMN
-223 YTPPFAEDVLK
+223 YTPPFAEDVFK

-275 KIVDIFYDSAVYNE
+275 KIVDIFYDSAAYNE

-294 IAECVSKFSEDEI
+294 IAGCVAKFSADEI

-318 LPIKMVAAGDPYE
+318 LPVKMVAAGDPYK

-337 VEILKNLLAARGIKF
+337 VEILKDLLAARGIKF

-367 WLEPNIADVL
+367 WLEPNVADVL
-377 RDLQGKKALIFPIA
+377 RDLQSKKALIFPIA

-404 IFYRARAR
+404 IFYRAQAR
-412 ELGYKYYEVCKCP
+412 ELGYEYYEVCKCP

>member
-6 ILLNMGGPNNLGEVE
+6 ILLNMGGPNNLSEVE

-36 KSDFWRSVLAAL
+36 KSDFWRSVLASL

-79 RVNLLARA
+79 RVNELARA
-87 KYGAG
+87 KLDAG
-92 LKFENADGAQNLK
+92 LKFENADGTQNLK

-115 IEFQGAAKFNSPDF
+115 AEFQGTAKFNSPDF
-129 SPTCKL
+129 NATCKL

-156 TEFKGTEFTN
+156 TEFKGTEFTS
-166 AASESP
+166 AAGEPP
-172 QGISTQSEPAQDTL
+172 QSIPTQSEA
-186 LQNQPPQSVPT
+186 
-197 QGEPLQNEAPQDEK
+197 LQNEAPKDEK
-211 PIDELVCDYAMN
+211 LIDELICDYAMN

-234 KYADFDEII
+234 KYADFDEIA

-275 KIVDIFYDSAVYNE
+275 KIIDIFYDSTAYNE

-294 IAECVSKFSEDEI
+294 ITECISKFSADEI

-318 LPIKMVAAGDPYE
+318 LPVKMIAAGDPYK

-337 VEILKNLLAARGIKF
+337 VEILQDLLAARGIKF

-404 IFYRARAR
+404 IFYRAQAR

>member
-6 ILLNMGGPNNLGEVE
+6 ILLNMGGPNNLSEVE

-36 KSDFWRSVLAAL
+36 KSDFWRSVLASL

-64 GGRSPICSITEALCE
+64 GGRSPICSITAALCE

-87 KYGAG
+87 KLDAG
-92 LKFENADGAQNLK
+92 LKFKGAADA
-105 FQSAAKFQNE
+105 SAA
-115 IEFQGAAKFNSPDF
+115 
-129 SPTCKL
+129 
-135 QNSAKFQEGGEP
+135 GEP
-147 GGEAKFQNQ
+147 PQEAQ
-156 TEFKGTEFTN
+156 
-166 AASESP
+166 A
-172 QGISTQSEPAQDTL
+172 QGKPAQDTI
-186 LQNQPPQSVPT
+186 LQNQPPRYVQT
-197 QGEPLQNEAPQDEK
+197 QGEAPRDKK

-275 KIVDIFYDSAVYNE
+275 KTAGIFYDNAAYNE

-294 IAECVSKFSEDEI
+294 IASCVAKFSADEI

-318 LPIKMVAAGDPYE
+318 LPVKMIAAGDPYE

-337 VEILKNLLAARGIKF
+337 VQILKDLLAARGIKF

-404 IFYRARAR
+404 IFYRASAR
-412 ELGYKYYEVCKCP
+412 ELGYEYYEVCKCP

>member
-6 ILLNMGGPNNLGEVE
+6 ILLNMGGPNNLSEVE

-36 KSDFWRSVLAAL
+36 KSDFWRSVLASL

-79 RVNLLARA
+79 RVNELARA
-87 KYGAG
+87 KFGAE
-92 LKFENADGAQNLK
+92 LKFEGTADA
-105 FQSAAKFQNE
+105 
-115 IEFQGAAKFNSPDF
+115 GAANES
-129 SPTCKL
+129 L
-135 QNSAKFQEGGEP
+135 QDLSL
-147 GGEAKFQNQ
+147 
-156 TEFKGTEFTN
+156 
-166 AASESP
+166 
-172 QGISTQSEPAQDTL
+172 QSKPMQDI
-186 LQNQPPQSVPT
+186 PT
-197 QGEPLQNEAPQDEK
+197 QGEPLQNEALQDKK
-211 PIDELVCDYAMN
+211 PIDELICDYAMN
-223 YTPPFAEDVLK
+223 YTPPFAKDVFK
-234 KYADFDEII
+234 KYTDFDEII

-275 KIVDIFYDSAVYNE
+275 KTIDIFYDNAAYNE

-294 IAECVSKFSEDEI
+294 IASCVAKFSADEI

-318 LPIKMVAAGDPYE
+318 LPVKMITAGDPYE
-331 AQVEAH
+331 AQAKAH
-337 VEILKNLLAARGIKF
+337 VEILKDLLAARGIKF

-367 WLEPNIADVL
+367 WLEPNVADVL
-377 RDLQGKKALIFPIA
+377 RDLQSKKALIFPIA

-412 ELGYKYYEVCKCP
+412 ELGYEYYEVCKCP

>member
-6 ILLNMGGPNNLGEVE
+6 ILLNMGGPNNLSEVE
-21 VFLKNMFNDPFILGV
+21 VFLKNMFNDPFILDI
-36 KSDFWRSVLAAL
+36 KSGFWRSVLAAL
-48 IVKSRTASA
+48 IVRSRTSSA

-79 RVNLLARA
+79 RVNELARA
-87 KYGAG
+87 KLGAG
-92 LKFENADGAQNLK
+92 LKFENAADA
-105 FQSAAKFQNE
+105 
-115 IEFQGAAKFNSPDF
+115 GAAN
-129 SPTCKL
+129 
-135 QNSAKFQEGGEP
+135 
-147 GGEAKFQNQ
+147 
-156 TEFKGTEFTN
+156 
-166 AASESP
+166 ESP
-172 QGISTQSEPAQDTL
+172 QDISLQSK
-186 LQNQPPQSVPT
+186 PPQDVPP
-197 QGEPLQNEAPQDEK
+197 QGEPLQNEASQDEK
-211 PIDELVCDYAMN
+211 PIDELICDYAMN
-223 YTPPFAEDVLK
+223 YTPPFAEDVFK

-275 KIVDIFYDSAVYNE
+275 KIIDIFYDSAAYNE

-294 IAECVSKFSEDEI
+294 IASCIAKFSADEI

-318 LPIKMVAAGDPYE
+318 LPVKMIAAGDPYE
-331 AQVEAH
+331 AQVKAH
-337 VEILKNLLAARGIKF
+337 VEILKDLLAARGIKF

-367 WLEPNIADVL
+367 WLEPNVADVL

-404 IFYRARAR
+404 IFYRAQAR
-412 ELGYKYYEVCKCP
+412 ELGYEYYEVCKCP

>member
-1 MKKAL
+1 MRKAL
-6 ILLNMGGPNNLGEVE
+6 ILLNMGGPNNLSEVE
-21 VFLKNMFNDPFILGV
+21 VFLKNMFNDPFILSI

-64 GGRSPICSITEALCE
+64 GGRSPICSITAALCE
-79 RVNLLARA
+79 RVNELARA
-87 KYGAG
+87 ELGTG
-92 LKFENADGAQNLK
+92 LKFEDAADA
-105 FQSAAKFQNE
+105 
-115 IEFQGAAKFNSPDF
+115 GAAN
-129 SPTCKL
+129 
-135 QNSAKFQEGGEP
+135 E
-147 GGEAKFQNQ
+147 
-156 TEFKGTEFTN
+156 
-166 AASESP
+166 
-172 QGISTQSEPAQDTL
+172 
-186 LQNQPPQSVPT
+186 PPQDISLHSKPSQDVPT
-197 QGEPLQNEAPQDEK
+197 HGEPLQNEAPQDEK
-211 PIDELVCDYAMN
+211 PIDELICDYAMN
-223 YTPPFAEDVLK
+223 YTPPFAEDVFK

-275 KIVDIFYDSAVYNE
+275 KTAGIFYDSAAYNE

-294 IAECVSKFSEDEI
+294 IASCVAKFSADEI

-318 LPIKMVAAGDPYE
+318 LPVKMIAAGDPYE

-337 VEILKNLLAARGIKF
+337 VEILKDLLAARGIKF

-367 WLEPNIADVL
+367 WLEPNVADVL
-377 RDLQGKKALIFPIA
+377 RDLQSKKALIFPIA

-404 IFYRARAR
+404 IFYRASAR
-412 ELGYKYYEVCKCP
+412 ELGYEYYEVCKCP

>member
-1 MKKAL
+1 MRKAL
-6 ILLNMGGPNNLGEVE
+6 ILLNMGGPNNLSEVE
-21 VFLKNMFNDPFILGV
+21 IFLKNMFNDPFILGI

-48 IVKSRTASA
+48 IVRSRAAAA

-79 RVNLLARA
+79 RVNELARA
-87 KYGAG
+87 KFGAG
-92 LKFENADGAQNLK
+92 LKFENAADA
-105 FQSAAKFQNE
+105 
-115 IEFQGAAKFNSPDF
+115 GAANEPPQDIS
-129 SPTCKL
+129 L
-135 QNSAKFQEGGEP
+135 QSKP
-147 GGEAKFQNQ
+147 
-156 TEFKGTEFTN
+156 
-166 AASESP
+166 P
-172 QGISTQSEPAQDTL
+172 QDAPTQSEAA
-186 LQNQPPQSVPT
+186 
-197 QGEPLQNEAPQDEK
+197 QNEAPQDEK
-211 PIDELVCDYAMN
+211 PIDALICDYAMN
-223 YTPPFAEDVLK
+223 YTPPFAEDVFK

-261 SAEAALKRL
+261 SAEAALKWL

-275 KIVDIFYDSAVYNE
+275 KIIDIFYDSAAYNE

-294 IAECVSKFSEDEI
+294 IASCVAKFSADEI

-318 LPIKMVAAGDPYE
+318 LPLKIIAAGDPYE

-367 WLEPNIADVL
+367 WLEPNVADVL
-377 RDLQGKKALIFPIA
+377 RDLQSKKALIFPIA
-391 FCVDNSETDFELD
+391 FCIDNSETDFELD

-412 ELGYKYYEVCKCP
+412 ELDYEYYEVCKCP